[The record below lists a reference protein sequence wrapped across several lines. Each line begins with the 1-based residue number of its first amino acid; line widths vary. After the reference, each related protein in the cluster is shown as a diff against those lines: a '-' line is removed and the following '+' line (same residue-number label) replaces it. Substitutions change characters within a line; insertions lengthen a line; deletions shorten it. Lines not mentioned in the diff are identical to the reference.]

1 MTPKTQRTLI
11 RIGAG
16 VAFFAMLLWLMKALE
31 SVTTVILVALFIAYI
46 LNPAV
51 ERLDK
56 WGLGRSLAA
65 VIILLIGLLFFVGL
79 LMALIPAVVDEISAF
94 ATLAPKYVITL
105 RDLMFLAGEKLN
117 IPIPQ
122 DWNQV
127 ATIIAEKGRQ
137 WLPRISAITTGVLA
151 SIFRSTLQI
160 VSVILHIALIPI
172 VAYYFMVSFANIKTG
187 IAELIPPYMRDTVL
201 GKLGE
206 IDRVIA
212 GFVRGQLTIALI
224 MACLYTIGFTL
235 IGIDLAIVLGV
246 ISGLL
251 FFIPYLGTLVALVGG
266 SAMALAKYGDLVH
279 MFYVLG
285 WIAAVQTAEGYI
297 LTPRIVGH
305 AIGLPPV
312 VYILAVIAG
321 AELFG
326 FVGMLVAI
334 PVTAI
339 LLVLLKSAVEVYRT
353 SYLYDDHP
361 TEQD

>member
-1 MTPKTQRTLI
+1 
-11 RIGAG
+11 
-16 VAFFAMLLWLMKALE
+16 
-31 SVTTVILVALFIAYI
+31 VILVAFFIAYI
-46 LNPAV
+46 MNPAV
-51 ERLDK
+51 ERLAA

-65 VIILLIGLLFFVGL
+65 LIILVIGLMIFVGL
-79 LMALIPAVVDEISAF
+79 LVALIPATADELSAF
-94 ATLAPKYVITL
+94 AALAPKYVITL
-105 RDLMFLAGEKLN
+105 RDLAFLAGEKLN
-117 IPIPQ
+117 ISIPQ

-127 ATIIAEKGRQ
+127 ATILAEKGKQ
-137 WLPRISAITTGVLA
+137 WLPKISAIVTGLLTSV
-151 SIFRSTLQI
+151 FRSTLQI
-160 VSVILHIALIPI
+160 LAAIIHVALVPI
-172 VAYYFMVSFANIKTG
+172 IAYYFMVSFPSIKSG
-187 IAELIPPYMRDTVL
+187 IEELIPPYTRDTVV
-201 GKLGE
+201 GKLAE

-224 MACLYTIGFTL
+224 MACLYTVGFLL
-235 IGIDLAIVLGV
+235 IGIDLAIVLGI

-266 SAMALAKYGDLVH
+266 TAMALAKFGDFAHV
-279 MFYVLG
+279 FYVLG
-285 WIAAVQTAEGYI
+285 WIAMVQTAEGYV

-339 LLVLLKSAVEVYRT
+339 LLVLLKSAAEAYRK
-353 SYLYDDHP
+353 SYLYSD
-361 TEQD
+361 TTGEN

>member
-1 MTPKTQRTLI
+1 MTPKMQRTLI

-16 VAFFAMLLWLMKALE
+16 VVFFALLLWLMKALE
-31 SVTTVILVALFIAYI
+31 SVTTVILVAFFLAYI

-51 ERLDK
+51 ERLTA

-65 VIILLIGLLFFVGL
+65 FIILLIGLSVVVGL
-79 LMALIPAVVDEISAF
+79 VMALIPAVADEIVAF
-94 ATLAPKYVITL
+94 ATLAPKYIITL
-105 RDLMFLAGEKLN
+105 RDFMFFAGEKLN
-117 IPIPQ
+117 LPIPQ
-122 DWNQV
+122 DWDQV
-127 ATIIAEKGRQ
+127 ATMLAQKGRE
-137 WLPRISAITTGVLA
+137 WLPRLPGIA
-151 SIFRSTLQI
+151 SGLFTSVFRSSLQI
-160 VSVILHIALIPI
+160 VAAILHIVLIPI
-172 VAYYFMVSFANIKTG
+172 VAYYFMVSFTNIKTG
-187 IAELIPPYMRDTVL
+187 IAELIPPYTRATVL

-206 IDRVIA
+206 IDLVLA
-212 GFVRGQLTIALI
+212 GFIRGQLTIALI
-224 MACLYTIGFTL
+224 MAFLYTIGFLL

-251 FFIPYLGTLVALVGG
+251 FFIPYFGTLVALVGG

-279 MFYVLG
+279 VFYVLG
-285 WIAAVQTAEGYI
+285 WLAAVQTLEAYI

-326 FVGMLVAI
+326 FVGLLVAI

-339 LLVLLKSAVEVYRT
+339 LLVLLKSAAEAYRK
-353 SYLYDDHP
+353 SYLYSDAAG
-361 TEQD
+361 QD

>member
-1 MTPKTQRTLI
+1 MTPKTQRTLV
-11 RIGAG
+11 RLGAG
-16 VAFFAMLLWLMKALE
+16 VVFFAILLWLMKALE

-51 ERLDK
+51 ERLTA
-56 WGLGRSLAA
+56 WGLSRSLAA
-65 VIILLIGLLFFVGL
+65 FIILLIGLLFFVGL
-79 LMALIPAVVDEISAF
+79 LMAVIPAVVDEMAAF
-94 ATLAPKYVITL
+94 ATRAPEYVITL
-105 RDLMFLAGEKLN
+105 RDLIFFAGEKLN

-127 ATIIAEKGRQ
+127 ATILAEKGKQ
-137 WLPRISAITTGVLA
+137 WLPRISAIGTSLLTSV
-151 SIFRSTLQI
+151 FRSTLQI
-160 VSVILHIALIPI
+160 FSVILHLVLIPV
-172 VAYYFMVSFANIKTG
+172 VAYYFVVSFTNIKEG
-187 IAELIPPYMRDTVL
+187 ISELIPPYARETVL

-235 IGIDLAIVLGV
+235 IGIDLAIVLGI

-251 FFIPYLGTLVALVGG
+251 FFIPYMGTLVALVGG
-266 SAMALAKYGDLVH
+266 SAMALAKYGDLAH

-285 WIAAVQTAEGYI
+285 WIAAVQIAEGYV

-326 FVGMLVAI
+326 FMGMLVAI

-339 LLVLLKSAVEVYRT
+339 LLVLLKSAIEAYRN
-353 SYLYDDHP
+353 SYLYSDS
-361 TEQD
+361 TGQD